1 MKFKCRMGHVGSDPD
16 FCRAC
21 LASDFGVK
29 PVEEPAAEAK
39 PVELTPIIEP
49 KYAKREPLHED
60 DTAVVAEV
68 PEGSFLPEAKHPSKH
83 TPSHGKR

>member
-21 LASDFGVK
+21 LGSDFGVK

-39 PVELTPIIEP
+39 PEERTPIIEP
-49 KYAKREPLHED
+49 KYAVIKHSPAD
-60 DTAVVAEV
+60 DVVTTEV
-68 PEGSFLPEAKHPSKH
+68 SEGSFLPEAKHPSKH